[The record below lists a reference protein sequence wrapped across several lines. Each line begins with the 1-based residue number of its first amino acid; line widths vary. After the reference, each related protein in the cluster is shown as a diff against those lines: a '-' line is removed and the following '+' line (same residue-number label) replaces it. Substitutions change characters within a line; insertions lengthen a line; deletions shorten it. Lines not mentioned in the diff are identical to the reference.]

1 MNQKELI
8 NRLSEELGETKVGSK
23 KKLQDTVSVLSDQ
36 LKEGKGVSIPNL
48 GTFSTKITP
57 ERKVYN
63 PHYDAEML
71 VPKKRIVEFTPA
83 SNLKEEVRDL
93 NTKG

>member
-23 KKLQDTVSVLSDQ
+23 KMLQDTVSVLSDQ
-36 LKEGKGVSIPNL
+36 LKAGKGVSIPNL

-71 VPKKRIVEFTPA
+71 VPKKRVVEFTSA
-83 SNLKEEVRDL
+83 SSLKEKVRDL
-93 NTKG
+93 KTKG

>member
-8 NRLSEELGETKVGSK
+8 NRLSEVLGETKVGSK
-23 KKLQDTVSVLSDQ
+23 KMLQDTVSVLSDQ
-36 LKEGKGVSIPNL
+36 LKAGKGVSIPNL
-48 GTFSTKITP
+48 GTFGTKITP

-71 VPKKRIVEFTPA
+71 VPKKRVVEFTPA
-83 SNLKEEVRDL
+83 LNLKEEVRDL
-93 NTKG
+93 DTKG

>member
-1 MNQKELI
+1 MNQNELI

-23 KKLQDTVSVLSDQ
+23 KMLQDTVSVLSEQ
-36 LKEGKGVSIPNL
+36 LKAGKGVSIPSL
-48 GTFSTKITP
+48 GTFGTKISP

-63 PHYDAEML
+63 PHYDAEMM
-71 VPKKRIVEFTPA
+71 VPKKRVVEFTPA

-93 NTKG
+93 DTKG

>member
-23 KKLQDTVSVLSDQ
+23 KMLQDTVSVLSEQ
-36 LKEGKGVSIPNL
+36 LKAGKGVSIPNL
-48 GTFSTKITP
+48 GTFGTKITP

-71 VPKKRIVEFTPA
+71 VPKKQIVEFTPA
-83 SNLKEEVRDL
+83 TNLKEEVRDL
-93 NTKG
+93 KIKR

>member
-8 NRLSEELGETKVGSK
+8 NRLSEALDETKVGSK
-23 KKLQDTVSVLSDQ
+23 KMLQDTFSVLSDQ
-36 LKEGKGVSIPNL
+36 LKDGKGVSIPNL
-48 GTFSTKITP
+48 GTFITKTTP

-63 PHYDAEML
+63 PHYDAEMM
-71 VPKKRIVEFTPA
+71 VPKKRVVEFSPA

-93 NTKG
+93 DTKG

>member
-8 NRLSEELGETKVGSK
+8 NRLSEALDETKVGSK
-23 KKLQDTVSVLSDQ
+23 KMLRDTVSVLSDQ
-36 LKEGKGVSIPNL
+36 LKDGKGVSIPNL
-48 GTFSTKITP
+48 GTFITKTTP

-71 VPKKRIVEFTPA
+71 VPKKRVVEFSPA

-93 NTKG
+93 DTKG

>member
-23 KKLQDTVSVLSDQ
+23 KMLQDTVSVLSDQ
-36 LKEGKGVSIPNL
+36 LKGGKGFSIPNL
-48 GTFSTKITP
+48 GTFSTKINP

-71 VPKKRIVEFTPA
+71 VPKKRAVEFAPA

-93 NTKG
+93 KIKG

>member
-8 NRLSEELGETKVGSK
+8 DRLSEELGETKVGSK
-23 KKLQDTVSVLSDQ
+23 KMLQETVSVLSDQ
-36 LKEGKGVSIPNL
+36 LKAGKGVSIPNL
-48 GTFSTKITP
+48 GTFSTKITS

-83 SNLKEEVRDL
+83 SHLKEEVRDL
-93 NTKG
+93 DIKV

>member
-8 NRLSEELGETKVGSK
+8 NRLSEELGDTKVASK
-23 KKLQDTVSVLSDQ
+23 RMLQDTVSVLSDQ
-36 LKEGKGVSIPNL
+36 LKAGKGVSIPSL
-48 GTFSTKITP
+48 GTFGTKINP

-71 VPKKRIVEFTPA
+71 VPKKRVVEFTPA
-83 SNLKEEVRDL
+83 SNLKDEVRDL
-93 NTKG
+93 DIKG